1 RNAIDDEAL
10 VALRIGRDRVGRKV
24 GLEIWLARRDGGP
37 EVAATWHRHAD
48 LRTCLPIFVVVAGE
62 GELRHW
68 VVAPFPLR
76 RALRKRMREE
86 NAGSVALVQA
96 RRGLFAQ
103 TEERF
108 GHGIGSILAG
118 RSVTGVELGAQNS
131 AAQSPQRIALD
142 TTREPLEESVHLRR
156 P

>member
-1 RNAIDDEAL
+1 
-10 VALRIGRDRVGRKV
+10 
-24 GLEIWLARRDGGP
+24 
-37 EVAATWHRHAD
+37 ATWHRHAD

-156 P
+156 PRQHLRVAWPELRAEVRLLPVPELVADRPLMEPGA